1 MGHNHQHK
9 NENDEELAAE
19 LLKEIGVPAEPKK
32 DDEMH
37 RLAESGLKQKRE
49 FLHPIKQF
57 FMYKMQNC
65 ARQDMFVQQCNM
77 RLRFPDMLIHIHIL
91 YQEILTKSK

>member
-49 FLHPIKQF
+49 FLQTIFHV
-57 FMYKMQNC
+57 QNAKLC
-65 ARQDMFVQQCNM
+65 PTRHVRTAV
-77 RLRFPDMLIHIHIL
+77 
-91 YQEILTKSK
+91 